1 MSRRTAGLT
10 ALLAVGLLVSGCTS
24 PAPDDTQAA
33 RSVTDEFLRALAE
46 GRSSQ
51 ALALSTSTVD
61 DFACPETADDA
72 NRAPAIAAP
81 SVGSIEVRGDSAT
94 AAVSY
99 SAPEAVSTTLEL
111 DRRDGSWKVK
121 VPDEWRLVVG
131 FDGPTLAEVRV
142 DDTCVILAGDAP
154 GGLAWPGRYR
164 VAVADPTGVLQRTEN
179 FLLEVPDGGTT
190 GYDGDPSTLAAVPD
204 DALDALR
211 AEAAP
216 LLAAEFDRC
225 AAGAACPAS
234 LREASA
240 DAPPSAASLTIDRV
254 WTDDGRSWRFET
266 PQNLSPAFRG
276 ILSRDGQ
283 GELVIALD
291 ES

>member
-10 ALLAVGLLVSGCTS
+10 ALLAVCLLVSGCTS
-24 PAPDDTQAA
+24 PAPDDTQEA
-33 RSVTDEFLRALAE
+33 RSATDEFLRSLAD

-51 ALALSTSTVD
+51 ALALSTSTPD
-61 DFACPETADDA
+61 DLACPETADDA

-81 SVGSIEVRGDSAT
+81 SVDSIEVRGDSAT

-99 SAPEAVSTTLEL
+99 RAPEAVSTTLEL

-121 VPDEWRLVVG
+121 VPDEWTLVVG

-154 GGLAWPGRYR
+154 GLTWPGRYR
-164 VAVADPTGVLQRTEN
+164 VAVADPTGVLERTEN
-179 FLLEVPDGGTT
+179 FLVEVPGGGTT
-190 GYDGDPSTLAAVPD
+190 GYDGDPSTLAAVPG
-204 DALDALR
+204 DALNALR

-216 LLAAEFDRC
+216 LLAAAFDRC
-225 AAGAACPAS
+225 AAGAACPAG
-234 LREASA
+234 LRGASA
-240 DAPPSAASLTIDRV
+240 DAQPSAASLTIDRV
-254 WTDDGRSWRFET
+254 WTDDARSWRFET

-276 ILSRDGQ
+276 TLSRDDQ

-291 ES
+291 ET